1 MSARKLFCV
10 LAAVTLLG
18 HGVHLLLTG
27 DTAPAQAATGKP
39 AATAKP
45 AKKHP
50 WLCRLVGA

>member
-18 HGVHLLLTG
+18 HGAHLLLSG
-27 DTAPAQAATGKP
+27 DTTPAQAATAHATGKP
-39 AATAKP
+39 AKA
-45 AKKHP
+45 HP